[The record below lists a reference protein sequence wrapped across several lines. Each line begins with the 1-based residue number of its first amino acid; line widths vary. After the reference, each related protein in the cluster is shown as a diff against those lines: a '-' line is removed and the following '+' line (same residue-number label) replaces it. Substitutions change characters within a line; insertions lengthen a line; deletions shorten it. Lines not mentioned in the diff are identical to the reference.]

1 MLRRFLLLLL
11 VLPAQAE
18 VMPPDQRLSGFET
31 MGAEAQA
38 MQRDDFANP
47 AMLSVR
53 EGEGLW
59 SAPPAEGRPAC
70 QSCHGEPATMRGVAA
85 RYPAFEAGL
94 GTAVDLAG
102 RIRLCQQDRQGVAP
116 AARESGAL
124 LALEAL
130 IALQSRGLPL
140 APPGDARL
148 DAALAR
154 GKALYATR
162 FGQLDLACMHC
173 HDRNWG
179 RSLGG
184 TTIPQGHPTGYP
196 MFRME
201 WQATGSLQR
210 RLRNCMT
217 GVRAEPFPAGAAEMI
232 ELELYLKH
240 RAAGM
245 MMDAPAV
252 RP

>member
-1 MLRRFLLLLL
+1 MRRLLLLLLL
-11 VLPAQAE
+11 VLPVRAE
-18 VMPPDQRLSGFET
+18 DIPPGQRLSGFET

-53 EGEGLW
+53 EGEALW
-59 SAPPAEGRPAC
+59 SAAPAEGGPSC
-70 QSCHGEPATMRGVAA
+70 QSCHGGPATMRGVAA
-85 RYPAFEAGL
+85 RYPAFETRQGA
-94 GTAVDLAG
+94 AVDLAG

-130 IALQSRGLPL
+130 VALQSRGLPL

-154 GKALYATR
+154 GRALYTTR
-162 FGQLDLACMHC
+162 FGQLDLACIHC
-173 HDRNWG
+173 HDRNRG
-179 RSLGG
+179 KSLGG
-184 TTIPQGHPTGYP
+184 TIIPQGHPTGYP
-196 MFRME
+196 LFRME
-201 WQATGSLQR
+201 WQATGSLHR
-210 RLRNCMT
+210 RLRNCMA
-217 GVRAEPFPAGAAEMI
+217 GVRAEPFPPGAPEMI
-232 ELELYLKH
+232 DLELYLKH